1 MNKTIIYQAF
11 VRHFSLKK
19 GLNKPNGSI
28 KDNGCGGFGSFNDK
42 ALQEIKKLGC
52 THIWFTGVVE
62 HASQTAYPDIG
73 ILGDN
78 PDIVKGLAGSP
89 YAIRDYYNVSPDLAL
104 DPKRRINEF
113 EALVARTHRSGLG
126 VIIDFVPN
134 HVARCY
140 RSLSKPVDI
149 QDIGQGDNPNLCF
162 SPQNNF
168 YYIPGERFNPQF
180 PLSTYEEYP
189 AKATGND
196 CFTPSPSKNDWY
208 ETVKLN
214 YGIDYFDSESRHFDP
229 LPDTWIKMKNILM
242 FWASKGIDGFRCDMA
257 EMVPVEFWH
266 WAIGE
271 VKGQYPHLI
280 FIAEIYNPDKYRTYI
295 DYGGFDYLYDK
306 VGLYDTL
313 RAVTVNEQP
322 AKNISQCWQRVGDI
336 QNKMLNFLENHDEQR
351 IASDFFATDPQ
362 RAIPA
367 LIVSAM
373 MNINPFML
381 YAGQEL
387 GERGMDSSGFSGI
400 DGRSSIFDYYQ
411 PDTIS
416 RWIDGGKYGLQRL
429 STDEKILR
437 QTYKKILSLCNR
449 HKAISEGLFYD
460 LTYANVENPDFNSER
475 CFAFLRK
482 YADELLLVVAN
493 FGSEVQRLKIVIPQ
507 HAFDFFSIAPNAKTP
522 AKELLSA
529 DKLELSFTPDN
540 HTELTIEANSG
551 AVLRVMF

>member
-1 MNKTIIYQAF
+1 
-11 VRHFSLKK
+11 
-19 GLNKPNGSI
+19 
-28 KDNGCGGFGSFNDK
+28 
-42 ALQEIKKLGC
+42 
-52 THIWFTGVVE
+52 
-62 HASQTAYPDIG
+62 
-73 ILGDN
+73 
-78 PDIVKGLAGSP
+78 
-89 YAIRDYYNVSPDLAL
+89 
-104 DPKRRINEF
+104 
-113 EALVARTHRSGLG
+113 
-126 VIIDFVPN
+126 
-134 HVARCY
+134 
-140 RSLSKPVDI
+140 
-149 QDIGQGDNPNLCF
+149 
-162 SPQNNF
+162 
-168 YYIPGERFNPQF
+168 
-180 PLSTYEEYP
+180 
-189 AKATGND
+189 
-196 CFTPSPSKNDWY
+196 
-208 ETVKLN
+208 
-214 YGIDYFDSESRHFDP
+214 
-229 LPDTWIKMKNILM
+229 M

-313 RAVTVNEQP
+313 RAVTVNELP
-322 AKNISQCWQRVGDI
+322 AKNISQCWQRVGNI

-429 STDEKILR
+429 SDDEKILR
-437 QTYKKILSLCNR
+437 QTYKQILSLCNR

-460 LTYANVENPDFNSER
+460 LTYANIENPDFNSER
-475 CFAFLRK
+475 CFAFLRQ

-507 HAFDFFSIAPNAKTP
+507 HAFDFFSIAPTAKTT

-529 DKLELSFTPDN
+529 EETELSFAPN
-540 HTELTIEANSG
+540 NPTELTIEANSG
-551 AVLRVMF
+551 AVLSI